1 MVPLCQQGV
10 RDKTR
15 SIWRLLVG
23 TLGRLSVNRNI
34 AANSERQCGA
44 MSPLLV
50 VVVGLSVMASVANNV
65 DLQSRTAA
73 RQLLTLSLDVVQS
86 LRALNVHLSNQ
97 SGECYVIEH
106 VTVGDVTVDDV
117 TETSESWIRQPITIA
132 LQLTKYHRRPSSST
146 NAPYSR
152 LQQVYYTYIAQCT
165 CVAGSNVLFNVF
177 TARRVRHRVERWF
190 CL

>member
-1 MVPLCQQGV
+1 
-10 RDKTR
+10 
-15 SIWRLLVG
+15 
-23 TLGRLSVNRNI
+23 
-34 AANSERQCGA
+34 

-65 DLQSRTAA
+65 DLQSRAAA

-165 CVAGSNVLFNVF
+165 CVAGSNVLMFLPLDAYV
-177 TARRVRHRVERWF
+177 TAWSGGFVYSHAHMRKSSAKRR
-190 CL
+190 LL